1 MTRFAWF
8 LLAGVLFGLAFAACS
23 GGSTTCSAAN
33 CGGCCTAEGKCE
45 SGTSAQACGLNG
57 ASCGRCGTGTVCQ
70 ATTGTCQGSNTGGGA
85 GGGSGGGT
93 GGGIGGGSGGGT
105 GAGIG
110 GGSGGGTGGGIG
122 GGSGGGAGGGA
133 GGGGGGTGGGTGG
146 GSGCRQVPSFSV
158 ANVFI
163 ADYWAFTSSPGHY
176 NVVRFVQPGGTNPD
190 GLGIEV
196 VYPND
201 VGPTAP
207 FMYTINNDSYFR
219 CSVCSVFYE
228 SCNSNMVC
236 DKTYLA
242 RSGTV
247 QIQRA
252 DRAPAGR
259 MIGQASTL
267 HYVEWDLGM
276 DIPVINGACV
286 DVGTVPNF
294 NVGWNQ
300 DGGAP
305 PP

>member
-8 LLAGVLFGLAFAACS
+8 LLAGFLFGLAFAACS
-23 GGSTTCSAAN
+23 GGSTTCSSAN

-57 ASCGRCGTGTVCQ
+57 ASCGRCGAGTVCQ
-70 ATTGTCQGSNTGGGA
+70 ATTGTCQASNTGGGA
-85 GGGSGGGT
+85 GGGSGGGA
-93 GGGIGGGSGGGT
+93 GGGIGGGS
-105 GAGIG
+105 
-110 GGSGGGTGGGIG
+110 
-122 GGSGGGAGGGA
+122 
-133 GGGGGGTGGGTGG
+133 GGGTGGGTGG

-163 ADYWAFTSSPGHY
+163 ADYWSFTSSPGHY
-176 NVVRFVQPGGTNPD
+176 NVVRFVQPGGANPD

-207 FMYTINNDSYFR
+207 FMYTINNDSYFQ

-247 QIQRA
+247 QIDRA

-259 MIGQASTL
+259 MIGHASTL
-267 HYVEWDLGM
+267 HYVEWDLGADM
-276 DIPVINGACV
+276 PVANGACV
-286 DVGTVPNF
+286 DVGSVPNF

>member
-8 LLAGVLFGLAFAACS
+8 LLAGFLFGLAFAACS
-23 GGSTTCSAAN
+23 GGSTTCSSAN

-57 ASCGRCGTGTVCQ
+57 ASCGRCGAGTVCQ
-70 ATTGTCQGSNTGGGA
+70 ATTGTCQASNTGGGA
-85 GGGSGGGT
+85 
-93 GGGIGGGSGGGT
+93 
-105 GAGIG
+105 
-110 GGSGGGTGGGIG
+110 
-122 GGSGGGAGGGA
+122 
-133 GGGGGGTGGGTGG
+133 
-146 GSGCRQVPSFSV
+146 
-158 ANVFI
+158 
-163 ADYWAFTSSPGHY
+163 
-176 NVVRFVQPGGTNPD
+176 NPD

-207 FMYTINNDSYFR
+207 FMYTINNDSYFQ

-247 QIQRA
+247 QIDRA

-259 MIGQASTL
+259 MIGHASTL
-267 HYVEWDLGM
+267 HYVEWDLGADM
-276 DIPVINGACV
+276 PVANGACV
-286 DVGTVPNF
+286 DVGSVPNF